1 MLPSFVTWTL
11 NFFGHKF
18 PNISIGIHLAKRW
31 YGLGAA
37 KQYNCTRPDDSLAIF
52 ESESSLGGTWGDQ
65 RLYPLLK
72 SNNLFGTYEY
82 PDFPMDAATF
92 GIKPGQHIPGPVI
105 NAYLKAYA
113 AKFSITNL
121 IRLQTKVI
129 AAEHQDTLAG
139 GWILTVTNS
148 NQEESK
154 VFTRRLIVATGM
166 TSEAFLP
173 HFQGQETFGGPIFH
187 NKHFMLNRGTLT
199 TAKSVTIFGATKSA
213 WDAAYA
219 YAMAGVKVNWV
230 IRSTGRGP
238 CWMSPP
244 FVTPLKKWIEKLA
257 NIRFLTWFSPCVFS
271 EAGGYS
277 AIRNFLHG
285 TAIGRAIV
293 NIFWSIIGGDVITLG
308 RFDKHPETAKLK
320 PWTHPMFTGTSFSIF
335 NYDTD
340 IFDLI
345 KKGDKISIHIGEVTH
360 LSPGKVHLADG
371 TELDSDAFLAV
382 TGWKHVPPM
391 KFLPEGIDK
400 ELGLPHARSKDA
412 PAEDLANQQD
422 LIERA
427 DREIFERYP
436 RLKDQPVWNKDYVP
450 LTSQTGINTTDD
462 ITPWTPLTPYM
473 LHRFIVP
480 PSERFLKARDVAF
493 VGMVSNFSNILT
505 AHLQGLWV
513 SAYFSG
519 LLANDPAA
527 AIADEKAMQAL
538 CYEAVL
544 HNRFGKW
551 RYPTDWGSRAPSF
564 IFDAVPYLDMLLH
577 DMGLEPHRKRGF
589 MTEIWDPYGPEDYR
603 NVNEEWQKKYENTK
617 GAI

>member
-1 MLPSFVTWTL
+1 METL
-11 NFFGHKF
+11 DCAV
-18 PNISIGIHLAKRW
+18 IGAGW

-37 KQYNCTRPDDSLAIF
+37 KQYHCTRPDDSLAIF

-72 SNNLFGTYEY
+72 SNNLIGTYEY
-82 PDFPMDAATF
+82 PDFPMDTATF
-92 GIKPGQHIPGPVI
+92 GIKSGEHIPGQVI

-113 AKFSITNL
+113 AKFGIADL
-121 IRLQTKVI
+121 VRLQTKVI
-129 AAEHQDTLAG
+129 VAEHQDTVAG

-148 NQEESK
+148 KQEESK
-154 VFTRRLIVATGM
+154 VFVRRLILATGM

-173 HFQGQETFGGPIFH
+173 HFDGQETFGGPIFH
-187 NKHFMLNRGTLT
+187 NKHFMLNRDTLK
-199 TAKSVTIFGATKSA
+199 TAKSVTILGATKSA

-257 NIRFLTWFSPCVFS
+257 NIRFLTWFSPCIFS

-277 AIRNFLHG
+277 GIRDFLHG

-293 NIFWSIIGGDVITLG
+293 NGFWSVLGGDVITLG
-308 RFDKHPETAKLK
+308 GFNKHPETAKLK
-320 PWTHPMFTGTSFSIF
+320 PWTHAMFTGTSFSIF

-340 IFDLI
+340 FFDLI
-345 KKGDKISIHIGEVTH
+345 KNGDKISIHVGEVNH

-371 TELDSDAFLAV
+371 TELESDAFLAV

-400 ELGLPHARSKDA
+400 QLGLPHALSEDA

-427 DREIFERYP
+427 DKEILERFP

-450 LTSQTGINTTDD
+450 LTSQNGIDTTDA

-473 LHRFIVP
+473 LHHFIVP
-480 PSERFLKARDVAF
+480 PSERFLRLRDVAF
-493 VGMVSNFSNILT
+493 VGMVSNFSNVIT
-505 AHLQGLWV
+505 AHIQGLWV

-519 LLANDPAA
+519 LLANDPAT
-527 AIADEKAMQAL
+527 AIGDEKAMQAL
-538 CYEAVL
+538 RYKTVL

-551 RYPTDWGSRAPSF
+551 RYPTDWGSKAPNF
-564 IFDAVPYLDMLLH
+564 IFDAVPYLDMLQR
-577 DMGLEPHRKRGF
+577 DMGLEPRRKGGF
-589 MTEIWDPYGPEDYR
+589 MAEIWDPYGPEDYR
-603 NVNEEWQKKYENTK
+603 NINDEWRRKYENAK
-617 GAI
+617 SAI